1 MRLAVLK
8 VGGSV
13 ITVKSRN
20 FTVNRR
26 NMDRVA
32 GELSKLYGEGWRLVV
47 VHGGGSFGHPVA
59 AAYSL
64 SSGGLEGR
72 KLIGFA
78 ETRYWMSV
86 LNLRFTRRLL
96 EAGLPASPLQT
107 SAVAVNRDGR
117 LCSVDTGVV
126 LGFVR
131 RGIVP
136 VLYGDA
142 VVDTLRGAS
151 ILSGDDLAARLSVE
165 LGAEAL
171 VFVMGAGGIYDKP
184 PGVPGARLLEEVGPG
199 TEIVYGETRGVDV
212 TEGVRRKL
220 SAALLAARSGVRV
233 AIGGVASIVDMVEG
247 RGGGY
252 TRVIWR

>member
-1 MRLAVLK
+1 LRLAVFK

-32 GELSKLYGEGWRLVV
+32 RELAGLYKDGWRLVV

-59 AAYSL
+59 AAYGL
-64 SSGGLEGR
+64 SEGGLEGR
-72 KLIGFA
+72 KLVGFA

-107 SAVAVNRDGR
+107 SAVAVNRDGG
-117 LCSVDTGVV
+117 LCGLDSRMVRDYVERGV
-126 LGFVR
+126 
-131 RGIVP
+131 VP

-142 VVDTLRGAS
+142 VIDSVRGAS
-151 ILSGDDLAARLSVE
+151 ILSGDDLAARLAVD

-184 PGVPGARLLEEVGPG
+184 PGVPGARLLAEVGPD
-199 TEIVYGETRGVDV
+199 TEVVFGEARGVDV

-220 SAALLAARSGVRV
+220 AAALAAARRGVRV
-233 AIGGVASIVDMVEG
+233 AVGGVSLISDMVEG

-252 TRVIWR
+252 TRVRWR